1 MEVALVE
8 TGGGITTVTEEIP
21 AEEET
26 LPEEAGATALVVGG
40 VNVIT
45 LEVTF
50 PTGQL
55 VTVGAQDVM
64 V

>member
-1 MEVALVE
+1 MEVALVV
-8 TGGGITTVTEEIP
+8 TGGGITT

-26 LPEEAGATALVVGG
+26 LPDEAGGAGMVVGG
-40 VNVIT
+40 VKVIT

-55 VTVGAQDVM
+55 VTVGAQEVM